1 MVRLKHIKHYIRVK
15 SVNEALE
22 ILDGKKENSS
32 LIAGGTSLTFRK
44 PPPRIDTLVDI
55 TFCGL
60 NYLKLQKDKL
70 CLGATIT
77 LSEIA
82 ESEEA
87 GKLFDGILRK
97 AIYSTASSSLR
108 NLITIG
114 GNVVGVF
121 SWSTQP
127 LVLSLLEARM
137 IFQSSS
143 GMRTENAVELF
154 SQSPGEWIKPAEI
167 LAEIQIPLP
176 QVNNSFCAFKKFS
189 RTATEFAWINA
200 GVKLEFEPGTNAIKN
215 TRLIVGAVSPLPQQL
230 KKTAELL
237 NGNQLNDQLIEEAAF
252 TASEEARINKDLR
265 CGKEYKR
272 EILVVILREMLTE
285 ILNARMQQLTRVSCK
300 KE

>member
-32 LIAGGTSLTFRK
+32 LIAGATSLTFGK
-44 PPPRIDTLVDI
+44 PLSRIDTLVDI

-143 GMRTENAVELF
+143 GIRTENAVELF

-176 QVNNSFCAFKKFS
+176 QVNNSFCTFKKFS

-285 ILNARMQQLTRVSCK
+285 ILNARMQQLTRASCK